1 MNIQLDNIKTLVL
14 GAVGTI
20 VIIILF
26 VRIAT
31 AYGKKQWGEIV
42 TELMAAVF
50 VFYACFFTDAFVNTI
65 KTIGQSV
72 FGAAGA
78 A

>member
-1 MNIQLDNIKTLVL
+1 
-14 GAVGTI
+14 
-20 VIIILF
+20 

-72 FGAAGA
+72 FGTA
-78 A
+78 

>member
-1 MNIQLDNIKTLVL
+1 MNFNLDTLKTTIL
-14 GAVGTI
+14 GAIGTI

-31 AYGKKQWGEIV
+31 AYGKRQWGEIV

-50 VFYACFFTDAFVNTI
+50 VFYACFFTDNFVATI
-65 KTIGQSV
+65 KSIGQAI
-72 FGAAGA
+72 FG
-78 A
+78 